1 MDKGK
6 EVVQTQKKQNRK
18 AGGKKKKK
26 KTKVQSL
33 KKYKDTPKGSDNVL
47 NLKPLC
53 EYLYVKA
60 V

>member
-26 KTKVQSL
+26 KN
-33 KKYKDTPKGSDNVL
+33 KGSKL
-47 NLKPLC
+47 EKIQGHSQRQ
-53 EYLYVKA
+53 
-60 V
+60 